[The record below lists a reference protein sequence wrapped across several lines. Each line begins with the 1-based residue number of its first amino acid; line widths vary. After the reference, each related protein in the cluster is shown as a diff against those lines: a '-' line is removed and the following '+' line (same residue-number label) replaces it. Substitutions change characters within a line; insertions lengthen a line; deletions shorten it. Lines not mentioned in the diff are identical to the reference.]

1 MDSKME
7 AMRALIENDRQ
18 VEGCFTTFN
27 VALERPALKMDRF
40 LNPPPPRAAAPA
52 APASEAAAEPQSK
65 PDAPPA
71 HAAFAPRPDSPFAGK
86 LRQALQPAAPDQ
98 EK

>member
-1 MDSKME
+1 
-7 AMRALIENDRQ
+7 

-27 VALERPALKMDRF
+27 AALERPALKMERF

-52 APASEAAAEPQSK
+52 AAESEEAREPQPK
-65 PDAPPA
+65 PDALPSPPV
-71 HAAFAPRPDSPFAGK
+71 HPAFAPKPDSPFAGK
-86 LRQALQPAAPDQ
+86 LRQALQPAATDQ

>member
-1 MDSKME
+1 
-7 AMRALIENDRQ
+7 MRALVENDRQ

-27 VALERPALKMDRF
+27 AALERPALKMDRF

-52 APASEAAAEPQSK
+52 AAASEAAGEPPSK

-71 HAAFAPRPDSPFAGK
+71 PAAHPLFAPKPDSPFAAK
-86 LRQALQPAAPDQ
+86 LRQAVQVTAPDQ